1 MASAALGLEPSV
13 GGCIGLS
20 ALGGALEV
28 LSTMVLAYPEH
39 KARSGQPF
47 GKCCTRFAVV
57 VNLLLMGVASVAYI
71 VGSWFGPVSLSVPVV
86 MASKLLFNL
95 LIVGV
100 VLKMENFNKNQRVGT
115 YVIAFAIFALPE
127 VGPKPIPTQKAM
139 VLMVR
144 PLSIIWSAVMCGTM
158 LLTIIAMIVLKC
170 IKSKYGKEATDRPT
184 LMLAVLVTA
193 QVTSAVIGTSVG
205 KIFADAEGSMVGIC
219 LGLFVVTAVVNVGSL
234 MMAASSV
241 NQGIFVPL
249 QTCATLGVN
258 MVTGLLIWEDATVID
273 QWVAYI
279 SLYWLMGLGIYMLT
293 NGDVL
298 EMYKRRKQLKIAKN
312 ILSMKDIANVSRA
325 TAVDDGEEDTEPAD
339 SVEGGSRIGDG
350 DGVDGQAAA
359 PSGERRKGSVVW
371 AGMLR
376 ADDAKRD
383 FRTAT
388 GSSKWKAI
396 GRSEMLARKFNSGKG
411 SAVAADG
418 GASPP
423 TNTNGTAATATANGS
438 AVVHLPPELVE
449 LQSFV

>member
-1 MASAALGLEPSV
+1 MASEALGLAPSV

-20 ALGGALEV
+20 AFGGALEV

-47 GKCCTRFAVV
+47 SKCCTRFAVV

-100 VLKMENFNKNQRVGT
+100 VLKMENFQKAQRVGT

-127 VGPKPIPTQKAM
+127 VGPKPIPEQKPM
-139 VLMVR
+139 LLMVR
-144 PLSIIWSAVMCGTM
+144 PLSVMWSATMCGTM
-158 LLTIIAMIVLKC
+158 LLTIIAMIALKC
-170 IKSKYGKEATDRPT
+170 INSKYGKEATPRPR

-205 KIFADAEGSMVGIC
+205 KIFAVAKGGMVGVC

-258 MVTGLLIWEDATVID
+258 MVTGLLIWEDGTVID

-279 SLYWLMGLGIYMLT
+279 SLYALMALGIYMLT
-293 NGDVL
+293 NSDVL

-312 ILSMKDIANVSRA
+312 FLSMKDMANVSRA
-325 TAVDDGEEDTEPAD
+325 TTAEADEDQEPVDAI
-339 SVEGGSRIGDG
+339 EGGRSVGDG
-350 DGVDGQAAA
+350 DGVGGQAGV
-359 PSGERRKGSVVW
+359 SGERRKSVVVW
-371 AGMLR
+371 AQLLL

-383 FRTAT
+383 FRKAS

-396 GRSEMLARKFNSGKG
+396 GTSTVLAHKFNSGKC
-411 SAVAADG
+411 AAAAADSG
-418 GASPP
+418 DSPP
-423 TNTNGTAATATANGS
+423 TSGNTTATANTS
-438 AVVHLPPELVE
+438 AVDHLSPESE
-449 LQSFV
+449 SFV